1 MSKLKG
7 CASLGASLLHVW
19 WMAFLFHIC
28 LGIGRGVPN
37 SAPVIIDDIAKDLQ
51 TTTAVVGMLLASYTV
66 PFGISGPIVSYALNV
81 VGCRPVIMMGGVV
94 LSAGIFIMAFAR
106 HIAFIWIGYS
116 LLGGIGGSAIY
127 TASTATI
134 RQYYSDRHYA
144 LANGAAI
151 TGVSMSVFV
160 FSPVLRVL
168 ASYYGWRGALVIAS
182 AISLNTVVI
191 GALIKPE
198 VIRKRRP
205 VVSDDCKV
213 SNLNHDNDDDVK
225 NGTHELLLRKTFSDQ
240 QPTSCMESSETKD
253 LGSSVGAAENRSES
267 SDTKE
272 CYPSSTGIPAHG
284 DDRLCDSDEDIDENK
299 ELVEEGLVVLDRHV
313 DVKSGV
319 SMTKDNRC
327 SRSSVSGEDNL
338 SSCQDCT
345 GSQTGVNDIPNEYH
359 NLENAKVVRSTF
371 RISKL
376 CKFSAKPISRTTSIC
391 HAALLV
397 AIFFLSGTYMTCSIF
412 LAPAGTHG
420 GLSPMQAATL
430 LSAVGI
436 SQAVGRFSN
445 GIIVMKGYVKTTHL
459 YIGAQILMAS
469 SSLVLGLLIRVYAVA
484 VLASLTLGVSAGTIV
499 SLNIVMQRV
508 IDDCANSI
516 SLGWLLLVEGFGGL
530 FGSLALGYLKDVTG
544 SFLLTFVLA
553 AVFSSLSAALSVFIL
568 ILKRREAMTLKRG
581 KSRTKAI

>member
-1 MSKLKG
+1 MMCLKHFF
-7 CASLGASLLHVW
+7 SLWRVAT
-19 WMAFLFHIC
+19 AFFICTLFSGVHTC
-28 LGIGRGVPN
+28 LQVF
-37 SAPVIIDDIAKDLQ
+37 IDDVAVHLR
-51 TTTAVVGMLLASYTV
+51 TTTAVIGMTLAMFVV
-66 PFGISGPIVSYALNV
+66 PFGISGPIMSYALNV
-81 VGCRPVIMMGGVV
+81 VGCRPVIMIGGVL
-94 LSAGIFIMAFAR
+94 LSAGIFTMAFAR
-106 HIAFIWIGYS
+106 HIAFIGIGYS

-151 TGVSMSVFV
+151 TGVSVSVFV

-168 ASYYGWRGALVIAS
+168 ASFYGWRGALVIAS

-213 SNLNHDNDDDVK
+213 SDLNHVNHDNDEDDVK
-225 NGTHELLLRKTFSDQ
+225 NGTHELLLRQPFSDQ
-240 QPTSCMESSETKD
+240 QPTSCLESSKTKD
-253 LGSSVGAAENRSES
+253 HRGSSVGAAENRSES
-267 SDTKE
+267 SDNE
-272 CYPSSTGIPAHG
+272 ERYPSSTGNPAHG
-284 DDRLCDSDEDIDENK
+284 DDCRCDSDEDIDENK
-299 ELVEEGLVVLDRHV
+299 ELVEGLVVLDNHV

-327 SRSSVSGEDNL
+327 SRSNVSGEDNL

-371 RISKL
+371 RISNL

-397 AIFFLSGTYMTCSIF
+397 AIFFSSGTYMTCSIF
-412 LAPAGTHG
+412 LATAGTHG

-430 LSAVGI
+430 LSAFGI

-459 YIGAQILMAS
+459 YIGAQILVAS

-484 VLASLTLGVSAGTIV
+484 VLASLTLGVSAGTVV

-530 FGSLALGYLKDVTG
+530 FGSLALGYLKDVSG

-553 AVFSSLSAALSVFIL
+553 AVFSSLSAALSVLIL
-568 ILKRREAMTLKRG
+568 ILKRREAMTLKKG
-581 KSRTKAI
+581 KPRTKAI

>member
-1 MSKLKG
+1 MMCLKHFF
-7 CASLGASLLHVW
+7 SLW
-19 WMAFLFHIC
+19 WVAMAFFIC
-28 LGIGRGVPN
+28 TMFSGVHT
-37 SAPVIIDDIAKDLQ
+37 SLSVFIDDVSIDLHM
-51 TTTAVVGMLLASYTV
+51 TTAVIGITLATYVV

-213 SNLNHDNDDDVK
+213 SNLNHDNDEDDVK

-240 QPTSCMESSETKD
+240 QPTSCLESSETKD

-267 SDTKE
+267 SDTEE

-284 DDRLCDSDEDIDENK
+284 DDRLCDSDKDIDENK
-299 ELVEEGLVVLDRHV
+299 ELVEGLVVLDRHV
-313 DVKSGV
+313 DVKSGI
-319 SMTKDNRC
+319 SMTKDNIC
-327 SRSSVSGEDNL
+327 SRSNVSGEDNL

-371 RISKL
+371 RISNL

-568 ILKRREAMTLKRG
+568 ILKRREATTLKKG
-581 KSRTKAI
+581 KPRTKAI